1 MLETI
6 SIIYS
11 IYILISI
18 YISVM
23 QIGFIAKSRSGEAI
37 LLTPSEFLKSAN
49 YSMKKEK
56 LEIATKFI
64 DYLLF
69 IFWLGFGL
77 KWLDSLITIEDSL
90 IKSVVFV
97 NAFVIIN
104 WIVGLPFDIYQKF
117 KLDKEFG
124 FSNMD
129 VKLFINDT
137 LKGSLLFLIFGSLII
152 YAISYIIESFEAWWI
167 YGFAFIFGIIII
179 INAIYPT
186 LIAPIFN
193 KFKPLEDE
201 ILKAKIEHLMSSVGF
216 KSEGVFTID
225 ASKRDNRLNA
235 YFGGLG
241 KSKRVVLFDTLIEK
255 LNHAEL
261 IAVLGHELGHFKH
274 KDILKNIVIMGL
286 IMFSMFF
293 IVGNLPNEL
302 FVEIGIENSAYSV
315 IVLFLLISSVLTFFL
330 LPIVNLVSRKNEY
343 HADEFG
349 SEVGSKQDLIS
360 ALIKLATENRHFPL
374 SHTLYIFFY
383 YSHPPLIERLK
394 RLGYKGVDTK
404 E

>member
-1 MLETI
+1 MIEMV
-6 SIIYS
+6 SILYS
-11 IYILISI
+11 IYLLVSI
-18 YISVM
+18 FISVM
-23 QIGFIAKSRSGEAI
+23 QIKYVKKAKTTTAV
-37 LLTPSEFLKSAN
+37 LLTPSEFIKSGD
-49 YSMKKEK
+49 YSIKKEE
-56 LEIATKFI
+56 LEVLSKIV

-69 IFWLGFGL
+69 IFWIGFGL
-77 KWLDSLITIEDSL
+77 KWLESMMVIEDIL

-97 NAFVIIN
+97 NVFIIMNWFVT
-104 WIVGLPFDIYQKF
+104 LPFDIYQKF

-129 VKLFINDT
+129 ARLFINDT

-152 YAISYIIESFEAWWI
+152 YTISYIIENFDSWWI
-167 YGFAFIFGIIII
+167 YGFALIFSIIIL

-193 KFKPLEDE
+193 KFKPLEDIE
-201 ILKAKIEHLMSSVGF
+201 LNTKIENLLKTVGF

-255 LNHAEL
+255 LTHSEL

-274 KDILKNIVIMGL
+274 KDILKNIVMMGS
-286 IMFSMFF
+286 IMFF
-293 IVGNLPNEL
+293 IFFVAGNFPNEL
-302 FVEIGIENSAYSV
+302 FNQIGIENSAYS
-315 IVLFLLISSVLTFFL
+315 IIILFLLISSALTFFL
-330 LPIVNLVSRKNEY
+330 LPIVNLVSRNNEY

-349 SEVGSKQDLIS
+349 SEIGSKEDLVS

-374 SHTLYIFFY
+374 SHKLYVFFY

-394 RLGYKGVDTK
+394 RLGYK
-404 E
+404 